1 MSLPYE
7 FFKLVEQ
14 NMKYVVYGDSVAEY
28 CKTVIKINEQI
39 KYISFY
45 ELWNTLKL
53 TNNIIYDN
61 EKEYIISPDNIEVL
75 TYDTKIDKLIMS
87 KPQKII
93 RHLINKEIIRLNM
106 ENSICLDITKDHSLI
121 DFNGREWN
129 KITPE
134 EAQYVPRLVK
144 PGEIGYY
151 KELKYLRD
159 NINGTTNNH
168 PYPLINVKPI
178 KIKSKDI
185 INYDGYVY
193 DFDIPETNNFN
204 VNGFIVHNTDSSYIN
219 VPQIKPI
226 NSQDALEKATEI
238 STEINRNVKSY
249 LDKTLL
255 NKMGIDPIY
264 NYTVFK
270 TELVASAMLLIDA
283 KKNYAY
289 KMIIEEGKILKTP
302 KVKYVGLAVRKSD
315 ASKFTK
321 DFIKY
326 LVEDVLFHPDFE
338 YNKFKSQISN
348 FSIEMHNKLKHL
360 INNYEYL
367 DISIPKKW
375 GTNYKTLEPFQIN
388 AMRFYNTLIDKPVFK
403 PFSACLTLPLKI
415 NNYSDLETKISA
427 IKNKNPFYINDIP
440 IIKISKIAIPYN
452 YEVETIKQIFDY
464 YKISVD
470 FDECWNLLLNKT
482 LLRIIEVSKAVIKK

>member
-1 MSLPYE
+1 MPLPYE

-45 ELWNTLKL
+45 EIWNILKL
-53 TNNIIYDN
+53 TNEIIICN
-61 EKEYIISPDNIEVL
+61 EKEYIVSPNIEVL

-93 RHLINKEIIRLNM
+93 RHFIDKEIIRLKM
-106 ENSICLDITKDHSLI
+106 ENSIHLDITKDHSLI
-121 DFNGREWN
+121 DFNGKEWN

-134 EAQYVPRLVK
+134 EAQYVPRIVK
-144 PGEIGYY
+144 PGEINYY
-151 KELKYLRD
+151 KEIKYYKD
-159 NINGTTNNH
+159 SIKGTTNNRGQT
-168 PYPLINVKPI
+168 LINVKPI
-178 KIKSKDI
+178 KIRSKEK
-185 INYDGYVY
+185 INYNGYVY

-249 LDKTLL
+249 LDKILL
-255 NKMGIDPIY
+255 PKMGIDPIY
-264 NYTVFK
+264 NSTVFK
-270 TELVASAMLLIDA
+270 TELVASAMLLIDV

-302 KVKYVGLAVRKSD
+302 KVKYTGLAVRKSD
-315 ASKFTK
+315 IPKFTK

-326 LVEDVLFHPDFE
+326 IVEDVLFHPDFE
-338 YNKFKSQISN
+338 CNTFKTQISN
-348 FSIEMHNKLKHL
+348 FSIEIHNKLKNL
-360 INNYEYL
+360 VNNYEYF
-367 DISIPKKW
+367 DIAIPKKW
-375 GTNYKTLEPFQIN
+375 GVNYKFEPYQIN
-388 AMRFYNTLIDKPVFK
+388 AMKFYNTLINKPVFK
-403 PFSACLTLPLKI
+403 PFSSCLVLPLKI
-415 NNYSDLETKISA
+415 NNYTDLNEKVSLV
-427 IKNKNPFYINDIP
+427 KNSNPFYINDIP
-440 IIKISKIAIPYN
+440 IIKINKIAIPYN
-452 YEVETIKQIFDY
+452 YEVETIKQIFSH

-482 LLRIIEVSKAVIKK
+482 LLRIIEVSKSVIKK